1 MNRCGDAAHRDEPGD
16 AALTA
21 RATAGLRAAVAL
33 HAASEHTR
41 RSVCIVADD
50 CGLHP
55 GICEAA
61 LRLVDLGRV
70 QAIGCLVGG
79 RSWAAASFALRRLP
93 ASAVDLGLHLDL
105 TEQPLTLAPSGV
117 GRLIAASLLRR
128 TDADALLRE
137 LRAQL
142 DAFEAAFG
150 RGPAFVDGHRHVHQ
164 LPGVRDVLLDELTRR
179 YATALPWLRSTHSA
193 RAHSHPRPGWR
204 DAAKA
209 RVIAA
214 LGARGLDAAARRGGF
229 AQNARLWGVY
239 DFAAGEAAFLR
250 RLDGW
255 LAACG
260 DGDLLMC
267 HPGATR
273 DAGDDLID
281 ARVGEF
287 RVLAGA
293 AFGAVL
299 RDRCI
304 DVAPMSRIVRGGRH
318 PEPT

>member
-1 MNRCGDAAHRDEPGD
+1 
-16 AALTA
+16 
-21 RATAGLRAAVAL
+21 V
-33 HAASEHTR
+33 HAAGEHTR
-41 RSVCIVADD
+41 RSICIVVDD

-55 GICEAA
+55 GVCDAA
-61 LRLVDLGRV
+61 LQLVDLGRV
-70 QAIGCLVGG
+70 HAIGCQVGG
-79 RSWAAASFALRRLP
+79 RAWADASSALRRLS

-105 TEQPLTLAPSGV
+105 TERPLTLAPSAL
-117 GRLIAASLLRR
+117 GRLMAASLLRR
-128 TDADALLRE
+128 TDAHALRRE

-142 DAFEAAFG
+142 DAFESALG
-150 RGPAFVDGHRHVHQ
+150 RGPAFVDGHQHVHQ
-164 LPGVRDVLLDELTRR
+164 LPGVREVLLEELTRR
-179 YATALPWLRSTHSA
+179 YAGALPWLRSTRTG
-193 RAHSHPRPGWR
+193 RAPSHPRASWR

-214 LGARGLDAAARRGGF
+214 LGARGLGAAARRGGF

-239 DFAAGEAAFLR
+239 DFAGGEAAFLQ

-287 RVLAGA
+287 RVLAGE

-304 DVAPMSRIVRGGRH
+304 ELAPLSRIVRGRLAD
-318 PEPT
+318 TR